1 VERLLQAL
9 DEVDDW
15 VAMLRQRWLRH
26 AAERPEVPEQASR
39 LPTSPEQAPRSSAL
53 PLL

>member
-15 VAMLRQRWLRH
+15 VAILRQRWLRH
-26 AAERPEVPEQASR
+26 APERTDV
-39 LPTSPEQAPRSSAL
+39 PEQAPRPAAL

>member
-9 DEVDDW
+9 DEIDDW

-26 AAERPEVPEQASR
+26 AAERPEVPAQV
-39 LPTSPEQAPRSSAL
+39 PPVPAL